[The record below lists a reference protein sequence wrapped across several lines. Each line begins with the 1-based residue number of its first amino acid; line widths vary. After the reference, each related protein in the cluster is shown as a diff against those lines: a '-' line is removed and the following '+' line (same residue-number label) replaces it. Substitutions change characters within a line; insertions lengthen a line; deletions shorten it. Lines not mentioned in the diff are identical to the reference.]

1 MTTTKEDQSN
11 QNPDSISKVNI
22 TKQLPTPINVIPKNS
37 KIVPQMVV
45 QDFDDKDRQTR
56 KYIKWSLAFINVVL
70 IVMIGVLINCKLEIM
85 FSKTS

>member
-1 MTTTKEDQSN
+1 MTTTKKDQSN

-22 TKQLPTPINVIPKNS
+22 TKPINVIPKHS

-85 FSKTS
+85 FSK

>member
-11 QNPDSISKVNI
+11 QNTDSISKVNI
-22 TKQLPTPINVIPKNS
+22 TKQLPTPINVVPKNS

-85 FSKTS
+85 FSK